1 MSEPTMEA
9 LVRRID
15 RLERETRWW
24 KRATGLG
31 LVLLAAMGVLGQAPG
46 LGTAKTLDAE
56 RFNLRDAAGN
66 LRGVLG
72 SSADGAT
79 SLLLYGPPGVHQ
91 AGLAVMPDGSA
102 SLFLGNPAGRT
113 VTELTLYRDGTPTL
127 VFRDRAG
134 KTRSLVGAS
143 SDGAPFAYFLDAAG
157 NNTWKAP

>member
-9 LVRRID
+9 LARRIE

-24 KRATGLG
+24 KRMTGLG
-31 LVLLAAMGVLGQAPG
+31 LMLLAAVGVLGQVP
-46 LGTAKTLDAE
+46 LPGTAKALDAE
-56 RFNLRDAAGN
+56 RFNLRDSAGN
-66 LRGVLG
+66 LRATLG

-102 SLFLGNPAGRT
+102 SIFLGNPAGRT

>member
-9 LVRRID
+9 LARRIE

-24 KRATGLG
+24 KRMTGLG
-31 LVLLAAMGVLGQAPG
+31 LMLLAAVGVLGQVP
-46 LGTAKTLDAE
+46 LPGTAKALDAE

-66 LRGVLG
+66 LRAALG

>member
-1 MSEPTMEA
+1 VP
-9 LVRRID
+9 L
-15 RLERETRWW
+15 
-24 KRATGLG
+24 
-31 LVLLAAMGVLGQAPG
+31 P
-46 LGTAKTLDAE
+46 GTAKALDAE

-66 LRGVLG
+66 LRAALG
-72 SSADGAT
+72 SSADGVT

-134 KTRSLVGAS
+134 KTRSLTDLIGRPS
-143 SDGAPFAYFLDAAG
+143 HFLDAAETTPG
-157 NNTWKAP
+157 RRRREGLPDHAPVA